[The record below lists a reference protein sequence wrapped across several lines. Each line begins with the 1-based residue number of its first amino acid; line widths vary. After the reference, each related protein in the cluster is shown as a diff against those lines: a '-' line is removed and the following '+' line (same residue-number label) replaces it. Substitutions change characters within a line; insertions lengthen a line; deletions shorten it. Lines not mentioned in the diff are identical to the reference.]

1 MIHGTYKKVIL
12 CTNVIHTCPL
22 MSFAGFRDQKKT
34 VKKWRL
40 TNFPT
45 KVRQGSVI
53 KNLNCC
59 VIVETEKIEKTKKQK
74 VNKWFSKRKVKRQ
87 KLIDVTDGIK
97 GLHYLSEVT
106 MC

>member
-1 MIHGTYKKVIL
+1 M
-12 CTNVIHTCPL
+12 
-22 MSFAGFRDQKKT
+22 
-34 VKKWRL
+34 
-40 TNFPT
+40 
-45 KVRQGSVI
+45 
-53 KNLNCC
+53 
-59 VIVETEKIEKTKKQK
+59 ETEKIEKTKKQK